1 MAKDNIAWFR
11 DDADGTQLEIY
22 AHRVGTQWNFHCR
35 PGRKHG
41 RNWEWQPLVEPTLDD
56 WLEVLDGVRRRV
68 QRRQYLPADVTA
80 IETEVRKR
88 FPKAEL

>member
-11 DDADGTQLEIY
+11 EEPDGSQLEIY
-22 AHRVGTQWNFHCR
+22 AQRVGTQWLFFCR
-35 PGRKHG
+35 PGRAHG
-41 RNWEWQPLVEPTLDD
+41 RNWEWQPLEAPTLDD

-68 QRRQYLPADVTA
+68 ARRQYLPKDVAA
-80 IETEVRKR
+80 IETEVRRR